1 MVPFRRIHVADSA
14 GNAMKDLLEYI
25 ARNLVDNP
33 EAVQIRER
41 VGRFTVTYELS
52 VHPDETGKVIGRS
65 GRVAKAI
72 RDVMSIAAARQNKR
86 VHIDIE

>member
-1 MVPFRRIHVADSA
+1 
-14 GNAMKDLLEYI
+14 MKALLEYM

-33 EAVQIRER
+33 EAVVVNER
-41 VGRFTVTYELS
+41 VGRYTVTYELT
-52 VHPDETGKVIGRS
+52 VAPDETGKVIGRS

-72 RDVMSIAAARQNKR
+72 RDVMSVAAARQNKR